1 MTEQTSKTLGIDDT
15 VRLVATM
22 VNNGELDQAMSLA
35 EQLGAAAP
43 DHPDVLYVSAGLWWR
58 VDENDRAIAMQ
69 KRLVALEP
77 SAATHYERLLYFLR
91 ETGDVLGAL
100 AAAQV
105 AVQECPSNPTLI
117 NAFGLLQLDTGDLQ
131 GSQQTFENAIQA
143 FPENLTA
150 HQNLSLVLLA
160 EGRAEDAVN
169 AFSRGVTPLE
179 AVKLKANNQEQKH
192 LSKTYDGLAECYDTN
207 DLQRSWGQQTA
218 QVIRTAIGQGNLG
231 DVLDLCCGTGSVG
244 AAITAQANHL
254 TGIDLSPGMLDK
266 AKARNVYD
274 ELIVADINTALLSIK
289 RSFFTVTCSVALYH
303 WADLGPFF
311 YAAARVLAP
320 GGHLIFSVDPVNDEL
335 DVGQSLPGEYAHSR
349 AYIRRLTAGAGLR
362 EISITIDAH
371 RSYPGF
377 WCVFQ
382 RPA

>member
-1 MTEQTSKTLGIDDT
+1 MNEESLKTLGLDEA
-15 VRLVATM
+15 VRLIATM
-22 VNNGELDQAMSLA
+22 VNNGNMDQAVALS
-35 EQLGAAAP
+35 EQLRVAAP
-43 DHPDVLYVSAGLWWR
+43 DHPDILYVSAGICWKAG
-58 VDENDRAIAMQ
+58 DPDQAIAIQ
-69 KRLVALEP
+69 KRLVAVQ
-77 SAATHYERLLYFLR
+77 SGAATHHERLIYFLR
-91 ETGDVLGAL
+91 ETGDISGAL
-100 AAAQV
+100 AATQTGV
-105 AVQECPSNPTLI
+105 RECPSNPTLI
-117 NAFGLLQLDTGDLQ
+117 NACGMLQLNTGDLQ
-131 GSQQTFENAIQA
+131 GSHQTFEKAIQL

-169 AFSRGVTPLE
+169 AFSRGVIPLE
-179 AVKLKANNQEQKH
+179 AFKLKANNQEQKH

-207 DLQRSWGQQTA
+207 DLQRSWGRQTA

-289 RSFFTVTCSVALYH
+289 RSFLTVTCSVALYH

-335 DVGQSLPGEYAHSR
+335 DIGQSAPGEYAHSR
-349 AYIRRLTAGAGLR
+349 AYIRRVTADAGLR

-371 RSYPGF
+371 RTYPGF

>member
-1 MTEQTSKTLGIDDT
+1 MNEESLKTLGLDEA
-15 VRLVATM
+15 VRLIATM
-22 VNNGELDQAMSLA
+22 VNNGNMDQAVALS
-35 EQLGAAAP
+35 EQLRVAAP
-43 DHPDVLYVSAGLWWR
+43 DHPDILYVSAGICWKAG
-58 VDENDRAIAMQ
+58 DPDQAIAIQ
-69 KRLVALEP
+69 KRLVAVQ
-77 SAATHYERLLYFLR
+77 SGAATHHERLIYFLR
-91 ETGDVLGAL
+91 ETGDISGAL
-100 AAAQV
+100 AATQTGV
-105 AVQECPSNPTLI
+105 RECPSNPTLI
-117 NAFGLLQLDTGDLQ
+117 NACGMLQLNTGDLQ
-131 GSQQTFENAIQA
+131 GSHQTFEKAIQL

-179 AVKLKANNQEQKH
+179 PVKLRANNQEQKH

-218 QVIRTAIGQGNLG
+218 QVIRKAIGQGNLG

-289 RSFFTVTCSVALYH
+289 RSFLTVTCSVALYH

-335 DVGQSLPGEYAHSR
+335 DIGQSAPGEYAHSR
-349 AYIRRLTAGAGLR
+349 AYIRRVTADAGLR

-371 RSYPGF
+371 RAYPGF